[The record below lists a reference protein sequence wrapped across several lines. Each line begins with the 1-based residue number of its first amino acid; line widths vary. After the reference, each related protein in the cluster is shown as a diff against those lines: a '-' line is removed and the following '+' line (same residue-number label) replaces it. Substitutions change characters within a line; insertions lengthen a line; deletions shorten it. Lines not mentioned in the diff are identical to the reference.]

1 MGQLQNVFL
10 LVAIAA
16 LMAVATAVLAFL
28 ADMLPLTVGGNFA
41 KAASDS
47 LVAPTVAHSGH

>member
-1 MGQLQNVFL
+1 MGQVQNVFL

-16 LMAVATAVLAFL
+16 LMAVVTAILAFL

-47 LVAPTVAHSGH
+47 LAAPTITNSGH

>member
-16 LMAVATAVLAFL
+16 IMAVATAVLAFL